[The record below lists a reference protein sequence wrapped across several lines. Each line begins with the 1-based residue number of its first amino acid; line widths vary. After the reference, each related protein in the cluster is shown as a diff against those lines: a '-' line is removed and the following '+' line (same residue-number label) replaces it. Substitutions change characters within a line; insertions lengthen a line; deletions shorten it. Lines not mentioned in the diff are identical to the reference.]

1 MAAAAERCEL
11 NERTLYRYLAD
22 PTFRAELRQRQDAIL
37 GAVTASL
44 VGLSGEAVATLRALL
59 ESKTVS
65 DSVKCR
71 AALGWL
77 KHTRAAVELDALAD
91 RVAALEA
98 KLLEGKR

>member
-1 MAAAAERCEL
+1 
-11 NERTLYRYLAD
+11 
-22 PTFRAELRQRQDAIL
+22 
-37 GAVTASL
+37 
-44 VGLSGEAVATLRALL
+44 
-59 ESKTVS
+59 VS